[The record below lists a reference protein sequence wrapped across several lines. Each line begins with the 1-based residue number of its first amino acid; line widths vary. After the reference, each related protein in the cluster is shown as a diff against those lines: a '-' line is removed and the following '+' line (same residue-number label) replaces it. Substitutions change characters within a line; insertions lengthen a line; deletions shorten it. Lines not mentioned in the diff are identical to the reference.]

1 MRNYTIKTSLEFL
14 QQKADG
20 IYNSQLKEAQELLQ
34 QYQNRIQITNTIK
47 QEIQQREQLLK
58 EQLYNLGF
66 VKELQKINKD
76 IFYYN
81 QQLNEYKTILKDPK
95 RLQAETIS
103 TLCKT
108 KLFQDFIK
116 KHGMLARLFCLPDNN
131 GSSQAL
137 AGLQTRASIQEIVN
151 QRFNLTPEHF
161 SGGGNGINPQQFM
174 QQQIQA
180 AQTELTTLKDKINQ
194 LGSSSSDMETPNFIP
209 NSQKT
214 KSF

>member
-1 MRNYTIKTSLEFL
+1 MRNYKRLNQKLKLASDSSQVFELTEYMPYLDTIKTSLEFL

-58 EQLYNLGF
+58 EQFYNLGF
-66 VKELQKINKD
+66 VKELQKI
-76 IFYYN
+76 
-81 QQLNEYKTILKDPK
+81 
-95 RLQAETIS
+95 
-103 TLCKT
+103 
-108 KLFQDFIK
+108 
-116 KHGMLARLFCLPDNN
+116 NN

-214 KSF
+214 KSFLKSLEIVLDTIQ

>member
-1 MRNYTIKTSLEFL
+1 MLIFLCLNQTSSQFKKLDQETNSITEKILAKLQKQEEHLSGMVKSKDSVLNKLLFESSKSYYQRLNQKLKLASDSSQVFELTEYMPYLDTIKTSLEFL

-95 RLQAETIS
+95 RLQAETPY
-103 TLCKT
+103 
-108 KLFQDFIK
+108 
-116 KHGMLARLFCLPDNN
+116 A
-131 GSSQAL
+131 
-137 AGLQTRASIQEIVN
+137 
-151 QRFNLTPEHF
+151 
-161 SGGGNGINPQQFM
+161 
-174 QQQIQA
+174 
-180 AQTELTTLKDKINQ
+180 
-194 LGSSSSDMETPNFIP
+194 
-209 NSQKT
+209 
-214 KSF
+214 